1 MYIAM
6 QIIVENCY
14 NLQNYYEHI
23 NKSILINKYYLIHIY
38 KATNQEHLKALIIGK
53 GLNRFCIELHMKF
66 KNPVVAK
73 DRESGSML
81 S

>member
-53 GLNRFCIELHMKF
+53 GAEQILYRVTYE
-66 KNPVVAK
+66 V
-73 DRESGSML
+73 
-81 S
+81 